1 MQVPYAKAAA
11 QFSNELPAVIAIA
24 GNEALL
30 VEELLDSL
38 RKSLPT
44 HGVDERIPFAVEG
57 RFDWDGFVQEGN
69 AMSLFGTRRC
79 FELRIPSGKPG
90 DKGSKAIN
98 TYCQRKE
105 PTGDLLVLILPK
117 LDKRQLQ
124 SKWVKAIDAL
134 GWVVQCPEV
143 GLDAFPAW
151 LKQRFASRGLRLQSG
166 AIELLVTCLE
176 GNLLA
181 AGQEVDKLHALS
193 KDGGVTIEMI
203 RSSLSDQARYT
214 VFELVDMSCSGEL
227 VRSLRILKGLQREG
241 VEPTIVVWSIAR
253 EIRTMASVAG
263 QIASGTAPSNAYRE
277 NGVWSS
283 REAIVSS
290 AIKRIGADG
299 CYNLLRRVGELD
311 QLVKGQRQ
319 GDVWLELEKL
329 IVMLNGVVIEQTP
342 NELLV

>member
-79 FELRIPSGKPG
+79 YELRIPSGKPG

-181 AGQEVDKLHALS
+181 AG
-193 KDGGVTIEMI
+193 
-203 RSSLSDQARYT
+203 
-214 VFELVDMSCSGEL
+214 
-227 VRSLRILKGLQREG
+227 
-241 VEPTIVVWSIAR
+241 
-253 EIRTMASVAG
+253 
-263 QIASGTAPSNAYRE
+263 
-277 NGVWSS
+277 
-283 REAIVSS
+283 
-290 AIKRIGADG
+290 
-299 CYNLLRRVGELD
+299 
-311 QLVKGQRQ
+311 
-319 GDVWLELEKL
+319 
-329 IVMLNGVVIEQTP
+329 
-342 NELLV
+342 